1 MKLLPSLTLVTL
13 GGLAMTSCNL
23 NPNFANNGNSPI
35 LFNITSINGGAQLD
49 SDVLSGE
56 GATPPLS
63 FVCPDLVGIRVENH
77 LKNPNISTIDFRGD
91 ITINRYEVHY
101 FRSDGRGVE
110 GVDVPYTISGNI
122 AVEVLSGAAV
132 TIPIEV
138 VRRQAKL
145 EPPLLQLRGT
155 GGSIGV
161 VTVIAEITLH
171 AVTTIGQTMTATA
184 RMQIDFAD
192 FGDKDTTCKTP
203 TITG

>member
-1 MKLLPSLTLVTL
+1 MKLLPALTLVSL

-56 GATPPLS
+56 GATPPLA
-63 FVCPDLVGIRVENH
+63 FLCPDIVGVRVENH
-77 LKNPNISTIDFRGD
+77 LKNPNIGTIDFRGD

-101 FRSDGRGVE
+101 FRSDGRGVQ
-110 GVDVPYTISGNI
+110 GVDVPYSISGNI
-122 AVEVLSGAAV
+122 AVEVISGAAV

-138 VRRQAKL
+138 VRRQAKV
-145 EPPLLQLRGT
+145 EPPLLILAGGN
-155 GGSIGV
+155 GGS
-161 VTVIAEITLH
+161 TVLTVFAEITLH
-171 AVTTIGQTMTATA
+171 AVTTIGQTMTATG

-192 FGDKDTTCKTP
+192 FGDKLTACATP

>member
-1 MKLLPSLTLVTL
+1 MKLLPALTLVTL

-63 FVCPDLVGIRVENH
+63 FICPDIVGIRVENH
-77 LKNPNISTIDFRGD
+77 LKNPNIGTIDFRGD

-101 FRSDGRGVE
+101 FRSDGRGVQ
-110 GVDVPYTISGNI
+110 GVDVPYSISGNI
-122 AVEVLSGAAV
+122 AVEVISGAAV

-145 EPPLLQLRGT
+145 EPPLLILAGGNG
-155 GGSIGV
+155 GGSV
-161 VTVIAEITLH
+161 LTVFAEITLH
-171 AVTTIGQTMTATA
+171 AVTTIGQTMTATG

-192 FGDKDTTCKTP
+192 FGDKLTACATA